1 MSVAEAS
8 GNGQIVTDN
17 VMKISMSRVWRVV
30 AVVLFAGALSA
41 CSGFNLFGPSKIVEE
56 EIIPPEVLY
65 QTALDDMD
73 RQYFSAA
80 LAGLAKLERQHP
92 YSQYSEK
99 AKLMTT
105 FAHFRTGQYEE
116 TVLAADRYLALYP
129 SSPEVPYILYLKG
142 NSYFAQIKDITRD
155 QQLAQDSLDT
165 FRLLVSTYPDSEYV
179 EESREN
185 MRKATDQL
193 AGKEMSVG
201 RYYLGNGQYTAAI
214 NRFRRVVE
222 GYQTSSHIEEA
233 LFRLTEAYLKLGL
246 VGEAQSAAAVL
257 GLNYPSSDWYEEAY
271 ALLQQQGLAPQS
283 VEGNWLT
290 ASSQLT

>member
-1 MSVAEAS
+1 MS
-8 GNGQIVTDN
+8 GIGQNVTDGMTN
-17 VMKISMSRVWRVV
+17 FSISRAARVM
-30 AVVLFAGALSA
+30 AVVVLVAALSA
-41 CSGFNLFGPSKIVEE
+41 CSGFNLFGPTKIVEE

-73 RQYFSAA
+73 RQYFGSA
-80 LAGLAKLERQHP
+80 LENLEKLERQHP
-92 YSQYSEK
+92 YSQYAEK

-105 FAHFRTGQYEE
+105 YAHYRTGKNEE
-116 TVLAADRYLALYP
+116 AVLAADRYLALYP

-155 QQLAQDSLDT
+155 QQLARDSLDT
-165 FRLLVSTYPDSEYV
+165 YLLLVNTYPDSEYV
-179 EESREN
+179 TEAREN
-185 MRKATDQL
+185 MRLANDQL

-214 NRFRRVVE
+214 NRFRTVVE
-222 GYQTSSHIEEA
+222 QFQTSSHIEEA

-257 GLNYPSSDWYEEAY
+257 GLNYPTSEWYDQSY
-271 ALLQQQGLAPQS
+271 TLLQQQGLVPQT
-283 VEGNWLT
+283 VQGNWLS

>member
-1 MSVAEAS
+1 MKVSILRAVRLCAVLVLAAS
-8 GNGQIVTDN
+8 
-17 VMKISMSRVWRVV
+17 
-30 AVVLFAGALSA
+30 LSA
-41 CSGFNLFGPSKIVEE
+41 CSGFNLFGPTKIVEE

-73 RQYFSAA
+73 RQYFQAA
-80 LAGLAKLERQHP
+80 LNGLAKLERQHP
-92 YSQYSEK
+92 YSEYAEK

-105 FAHFRTGQYEE
+105 YANFRIGRYED

-155 QQLAQDSLDT
+155 QQLAQDSMDT

-179 EESREN
+179 AEAQEN
-185 MRKATDQL
+185 IRLANDQL

-214 NRFRRVVE
+214 NRFRTVVE
-222 GYQTSSHIEEA
+222 DFQTSSHIEEA
-233 LFRLTEAYLKLGL
+233 LYRLTEAYLKLGL
-246 VGEAQSAAAVL
+246 VAEAQSAAAVL
-257 GLNYPSSDWYEEAY
+257 GLNYSTSEWYEKSY
-271 ALLQQQGLAPQS
+271 ALLQQQGLVPQS
-283 VEGNWLT
+283 IQGNWLT
-290 ASSQLT
+290 ASTQAA